1 MNVLGATA
9 NNNQAQFQPV
19 EGTVGIEPE
28 YETNIYLDSVLP
40 SDASLPFSFQ
50 PFNPKIIRGETIN
63 GFLALA
69 PNPLVS
75 TNNTVATFSPQYDYL
90 RAQGK

>member
-9 NNNQAQFQPV
+9 NNQSDFQPV
-19 EGTVGIEPE
+19 EGTIGIEPT
-28 YETNIYLDSVLP
+28 YETNIYLESVLP
-40 SDASLPFSFQ
+40 SDATIPFSFQ
-50 PFNPKIIRGETIN
+50 PFNPKIIRGDTID
-63 GFLALA
+63 GFLKLP